1 MGVSGLRTRGCFC
14 RQVDIC
20 RICGDR
26 GFVEALNFCKEC
38 QTYPIHRYCLD
49 ELPKYLDEY
58 VPWLCEDCEAAIL
71 PTINSKVK
79 LKKKKYVK
87 RLKKKIKRN
96 DVCDQSSYPLQLP
109 EAQCSEKKNESTPG
123 RLGEPVLEGGANLG
137 QVVTSS
143 DMCNSTRL
151 NCYVAQPIV
160 DPLWRGTLKI
170 WNRSLSRVVLVAHM
184 SSLACSKVYE
194 EAKILPELLSVE
206 LLRRCD
212 VWPRGFQKLGPTDQS
227 IALYFFP
234 DGESSQKAFDLLVN
248 AMMSHDLAMKAV
260 LKNAEL
266 LVFTSAMLPMRFWR
280 FQTKYYLWG
289 VFRGKQAVEPRNV
302 VASEERTFAE
312 STCTQGPISPISPLS
327 NTSILHSVADQRMMP
342 KNLDV
347 RLVMVRAHKVL
358 SRLSSKQFWRISRF
372 FLYRC

>member
-1 MGVSGLRTRGCFC
+1 MLKCHMAAENVNAKRKLQTTTKETAR
-14 RQVDIC
+14 VDIC

-160 DPLWRGTLKI
+160 DPLWR
-170 WNRSLSRVVLVAHM
+170 
-184 SSLACSKVYE
+184 
-194 EAKILPELLSVE
+194 
-206 LLRRCD
+206 CD

-234 DGESSQKAFDLLVN
+234 DGESQKAFDLLVN